1 MDWMLCFLGF
11 YSVTI
16 FLFVIPILSV
26 IGGCFPNKVV
36 YMETKNEVTKH
47 VTKYTRIKYNTYCM
61 PKYLSFNVSI
71 FREHSDEFKYIS
83 EHRNEF
89 FTNE

>member
-1 MDWMLCFLGF
+1 MDWMLCFLGI
-11 YSVTI
+11 YSAS
-16 FLFVIPILSV
+16 FLFVIPILGV

-36 YMETKNEVTKH
+36 YTETKNEVTKH
-47 VTKYTRIKYNTYCM
+47 VTKYTRFKYNTYCT
-61 PKYLSFNVSI
+61 PEGLSLDISI
-71 FREHSDEFKYIS
+71 FREYSDEFKYIS